1 MRAGADPYPMPRAGP
16 KQLAITGLILVIA
29 AASGYWAYSVYIQAQ
44 LRKTVIALVTDTSQ
58 RLRDVITSA
67 AVGTPAVRFDT
78 VAEIDAHAAKVHR
91 NYSELRALDQ
101 AVTFTEAADDY
112 MLTSREILRRIAVS
126 DRARLNLAVNS
137 VVLQDHMRSDRGEAT
152 WPAEAVRLKGRVE
165 QDYRDYRLAAQA
177 LVSLLDA
184 LPASQSRMAAHLE
197 PGVLVDLALIAS
209 ARSAVLETSS
219 RLAAA
224 TQKLGNLE
232 THR

>member
-1 MRAGADPYPMPRAGP
+1 MHRAGP
-16 KQLAITGLILVIA
+16 RQLAIAGLILVIA
-29 AASGYWAYSVYIQAQ
+29 AVAGYWAYSVHSQKQ
-44 LRKTVIALVTDTSQ
+44 LRRTVVALVTDTSQ
-58 RLRDVITSA
+58 RLRDVLTSA
-67 AVGTPAVRFDT
+67 AAGTPAARFDT

-91 NYSELRALDQ
+91 NYSELGTLDQ
-101 AVTFTEAADDY
+101 AGAITEAADDY
-112 MLTSREILRRIAVS
+112 ILTSREILRRIAVS

-137 VVLQDHMRSDRGEAT
+137 VVLQDHMRSDRGEAA
-152 WPAEAVRLKGRVE
+152 WPGEAVRLKQRVE

-184 LPASQSRMAAHLE
+184 LPASQSRMAAHLG

-209 ARSAVLETSS
+209 ARSTVLETSS

-232 THR
+232 AHR